1 MRKLTVLS
9 AILGFLSM
17 LTFQAQASAIPDCS
31 SDAIFSFGRRYDY
44 SLFSTT
50 GIALGVI
57 FVIAAGCCT
66 WFYIRRID
74 RRSDAEVADMID
86 TITRATD
93 FIKETKEAV
102 KEKEE
107 IVSRMTSAGTELL
120 QKIIDYGIRYSDDME
135 KLSENLRALAKDQRH
150 NDIHIRDNMKILHRQ
165 ADVFQRLFD
174 TAFLS
179 TYPCFVERLNS
190 LLLPEKTFPVPAD
203 GQLTPELR
211 VTAFMRIGVD
221 DCNRIARILRLSLN
235 TVYTYRNRTRQRA
248 ADRDT
253 FMASLMKIN

>member
-1 MRKLTVLS
+1 MIKQTVLS

-17 LTFQAQASAIPDCS
+17 LTFQAQATAIPDCS
-31 SDAIFSFGRRYDY
+31 SDAILSIGGGYNY
-44 SLFSTT
+44 SLFTT
-50 GIALGVI
+50 TEIVLGVL
-57 FVIAAGCCT
+57 FVVATAGCI
-66 WFYIRRID
+66 WFYTRRAD
-74 RRSDAEVADMID
+74 RRADTEVADMVN
-86 TITRATD
+86 TITRAAD
-93 FIKETKEAV
+93 FIQETKEAAK
-102 KEKEE
+102 KED
-107 IVSRMTSAGTELL
+107 IPSRDTSAGNELL
-120 QKIIDYGIRYSDDME
+120 EKIIDYGIRYSDDME
-135 KLSENLRALAKDQRH
+135 KLSENLRALARDQRH
-150 NDIHIRDNMKILHRQ
+150 SDMHIRDNMKILHRQ
-165 ADVFQRLFD
+165 ADIFQRLFD
-174 TAFLS
+174 TAFLN

-190 LLLPEKTFPVPAD
+190 LLLPDKTFQVPAD